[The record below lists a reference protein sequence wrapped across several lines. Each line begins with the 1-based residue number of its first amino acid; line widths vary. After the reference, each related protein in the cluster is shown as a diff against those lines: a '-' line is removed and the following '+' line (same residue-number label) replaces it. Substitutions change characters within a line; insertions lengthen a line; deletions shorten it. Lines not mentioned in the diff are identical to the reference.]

1 MADNRVADITAVE
14 AERIPRTKNSDAAAW
29 KITDLLA
36 PIACRI
42 AASFFR
48 WSVLEK
54 MEAIK
59 ARMPAAKARI
69 KIYCTAS
76 EALEIVLCTCLI
88 IEPIST
94 FVMVGKRLTKSL
106 MILLS

>member
-1 MADNRVADITAVE
+1 
-14 AERIPRTKNSDAAAW
+14 
-29 KITDLLA
+29 
-36 PIACRI
+36 
-42 AASFFR
+42 
-48 WSVLEK
+48 

-88 IEPIST
+88 TEPISM

-106 MILLS
+106 IMLLFSGILMLVMYEFGSVLPMLGERIKKKFGEKLSHPTSLKLVTVA